1 MGDGS
6 QHLLFKF
13 CPRSLLDFRM
23 EPTALRLHCAWM
35 QPVASLL
42 WGLGWWRHQSRLED
56 PFRTANATGL
66 VGITKAVPEGEEG
79 LLFGREPEAKCFTA
93 WVLSAEPSIDL
104 QAPSAQRVALQLLPD
119 GSLWSR
125 RDSATYWMPVLPH
138 AAVRGT
144 RPTGS
149 EDRRKMGVV
158 YYYEEGKEE
167 TTSNSSSR
175 EEQKMERHRQ
185 LLALNKM
192 KIVKFLKENGFHREV
207 NARRHSSEADY
218 SYPLHEAVKMEKV
231 AMVEMLLRFGAKSH
245 LKDSKGLEAIATTR
259 TEILKIFEMYRCPNG
274 WEPLFAKLQQHPYAM
289 PPAAAEPADAVAH
302 RPTWAQRVREA
313 LGGTKT
319 SREGPR
325 WNFRAVAV
333 LWTICFN

>member
-1 MGDGS
+1 
-6 QHLLFKF
+6 
-13 CPRSLLDFRM
+13 
-23 EPTALRLHCAWM
+23 
-35 QPVASLL
+35 
-42 WGLGWWRHQSRLED
+42 
-56 PFRTANATGL
+56 
-66 VGITKAVPEGEEG
+66 
-79 LLFGREPEAKCFTA
+79 
-93 WVLSAEPSIDL
+93 
-104 QAPSAQRVALQLLPD
+104 
-119 GSLWSR
+119 
-125 RDSATYWMPVLPH
+125 
-138 AAVRGT
+138 
-144 RPTGS
+144 
-149 EDRRKMGVV
+149 MGVV

-245 LKDSKGLEAIATTR
+245 LKDSKGLEAIAYAQGTTR

-325 WNFRAVAV
+325 PQRSDSKISKCTSSTSGSRSTSASSSPSSSSTKIQ
-333 LWTICFN
+333 L